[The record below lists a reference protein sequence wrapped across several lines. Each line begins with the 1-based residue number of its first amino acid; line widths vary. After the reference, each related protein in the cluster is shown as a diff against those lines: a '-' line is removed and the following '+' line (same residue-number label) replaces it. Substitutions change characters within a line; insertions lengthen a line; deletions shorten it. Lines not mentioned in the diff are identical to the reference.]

1 MQHFKP
7 NLGNRKKLVIFVG
20 IVILLCAIVAVTR
33 LVQPAGKQ
41 GAAARLQT
49 TVDAAVV
56 QRADLVKKI
65 SLTGQTVPEA
75 QVDIAAKY
83 QGKVVA
89 VNAVLGQQVTP
100 GEVLVVQDTG
110 DAELTIGQNQAAY
123 NQAMA
128 DAIASEATVNANYD
142 KAKADYRKAL
152 ATYQRN
158 KTVYDVGGISLD
170 ELELSEQQLADAKAS
185 LDSLTNQ
192 MSSGVPAAV
201 QSSRAAAQKMQLTVS
216 AAQKQKN
223 DLIIT
228 APRAGVVGYRQ
239 VEAGDMVAA
248 GQKLISI
255 FDNSHIYVDCQV
267 PEQDLGALKLG
278 LALGVQIESLGKTF
292 PGKIIYISP
301 AADSQNLVFMARIE
315 IDNPGNDVRSGM
327 FSRVAI
333 NAPLRQGVLIVPK
346 EAVQEKD
353 GQSFVFVIGQG
364 NVIEKRTVEIGAR
377 SDQNIEILSGLNEG
391 EQIAATNLARLRPN
405 MIVAVRTPDARGDDQ

>member
-1 MQHFKP
+1 MRHFTP
-7 NLGNRKKLVIFVG
+7 NLGKKKKLVIFGG
-20 IVILLCAIVAVTR
+20 IIILLCAIVAVTR
-33 LVQPAGKQ
+33 LVHPAGNQ
-41 GAAARLQT
+41 GTAARLQT
-49 TVDAAVV
+49 TVDAASV
-56 QRADLVKKI
+56 QRADLVKHI
-65 SLTGQTVPEA
+65 SLTGQTVPAA

-123 NQAMA
+123 SQAVA

-201 QSSRAAAQKMQLTVS
+201 QSSRAAAQKMQIAVS

-228 APRAGVVGYRQ
+228 APRAGVIGYRQ
-239 VEAGDMVAA
+239 AEVGDMVAA

-255 FDNSHIYVDCQV
+255 FDNSRIYVDCQV

-301 AADSQNLVFMARIE
+301 AADSQNLVFTARIE
-315 IDNPGNDVRSGM
+315 LDNPGNDVRSGM
-327 FSRVAI
+327 FSRVAVD
-333 NAPLRQGVLIVPK
+333 APLRQGVLIVPK

-364 NVIEKRTVEIGAR
+364 NVIEKRIVEIGAR

-405 MIVAVRTPDARGDDQ
+405 MIVAVRTPGARGDSQ